1 MYQKITRF
9 ALAAGAMVVGILTTS
24 GPAFSEESSVP
35 VIIEVPI
42 VPVINP
48 EDACEMEGGHSPVV
62 KLKWDEFRQSFNSI
76 NNDAVVFNGVADQLI
91 KINLDSPLVLSN
103 DEDDTTV
110 DVETLYI
117 GQETRGPLK
126 GFDIIKV
133 FTGGGAQL
141 KLGGEGGAGVLA
153 LHVSRADGVSSPY
166 TGNFTIRF
174 IPYIKLAD
182 ADLEGFDFKK
192 TWSMALRIRCYNT

>member
-1 MYQKITRF
+1 MYQKIKICT
-9 ALAAGAMVVGILTTS
+9 LAAGAMVVGILTTS

-62 KLKWDEFRQSFNSI
+62 KLKWDDFRQSFNSI
-76 NNDAVVFNGVADQLI
+76 GIDPVVFTGVADQLL

-103 DEDDTTV
+103 DEDDTTYN
-110 DVETLYI
+110 VESLTLTK
-117 GQETRGPLK
+117 ETRGAVRGYNIITQEYTHSNAHMVLGK
-126 GFDIIKV
+126 GGQSI
-133 FTGGGAQL
+133 FTL
-141 KLGGEGGAGVLA
+141 VVEK
-153 LHVSRADGVSSPY
+153 VSSPY
-166 TGNFTIRF
+166 TGNLTLKF
-174 IPYIKLAD
+174 IPHIRLAA

-192 TWSMALRIRCYNT
+192 TWSMTLRIRCYNT